1 MHAPMRANDP
11 RLETETPQADCTDPH
26 CARALVRVTD
36 ASLLL
41 QLQRVA
47 QIPALQGCTRSGPC
61 CFRVALVCTG
71 GTQVSDKVVSQR
83 C

>member
-1 MHAPMRANDP
+1 MHALMRANDP
-11 RLETETPQADCTDPH
+11 RLETETPQADPH